1 LADQIINLSIGNLKF
16 DAIQLDLISRTID
29 AVVDIIGDI
38 LIVELQLDIE
48 VRLVLID
55 GLKISLDKMQSAEE
69 FLLSVSLDTSVSD
82 VSLSS
87 NSAAVS
93 AGIDLM
99 KLVDEL
105 EKYLLDIGKYST
117 YTENYHSFR
126 DQIIEI
132 H

>member
-1 LADQIINLSIGNLKF
+1 MADQIINLSIGNLKF

-29 AVVDIIGDI
+29 AVVNIIGDI

-48 VRLVLID
+48 ASLVLID
-55 GLKISLDKMQSAEE
+55 GLEISLDKMQSAEE
-69 FLLSVSLDTSVSD
+69 FLLSVYLNTSVSD
-82 VSLSS
+82 VLLSS

-105 EKYLLDIGKYST
+105 EKYLLDIGKYSI
-117 YTENYHSFR
+117 YINNYYSFR

>member
-29 AVVDIIGDI
+29 AVVNIIGDI

-48 VRLVLID
+48 ASLVLID
-55 GLKISLDKMQSAEE
+55 GLEISLDKMQSAEE
-69 FLLSVSLDTSVSD
+69 FLLSVYLNTSVSD
-82 VSLSS
+82 VLLSS

-105 EKYLLDIGKYST
+105 EKYLLDIGKYSI
-117 YTENYHSFR
+117 YINNYYSFR